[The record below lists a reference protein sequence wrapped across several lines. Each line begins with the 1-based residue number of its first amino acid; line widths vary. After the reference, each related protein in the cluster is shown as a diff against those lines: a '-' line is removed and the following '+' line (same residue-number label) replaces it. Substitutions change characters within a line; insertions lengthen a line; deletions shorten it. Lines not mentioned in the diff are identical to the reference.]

1 MKAPAADS
9 LDGAPVVTAIAQ
21 VALACSDLVGVRRCA
36 DETPRR
42 RRAGRLAS
50 ALTPRVAIVQE
61 DPEQTE
67 RDGHD
72 ALAVRRQRRLRGRL
86 LTPSSALRPWRR
98 AQPRDRPRLPGAVP
112 PLGHWRLRSAAPA
125 GGPSWA

>member
-9 LDGAPVVTAIAQ
+9 LDGAPLTAIAQ

-50 ALTPRVAIVQE
+50 ALTTPRVAIVQE
-61 DPEQTE
+61 DPEQTV

-72 ALAVRRQRRLRGRL
+72 AFAVAVSVGCRGRL
-86 LTPSSALRPWRR
+86 LTPSSALRP
-98 AQPRDRPRLPGAVP
+98 
-112 PLGHWRLRSAAPA
+112 
-125 GGPSWA
+125 

>member
-50 ALTPRVAIVQE
+50 ALTTPRVAIVQE
-61 DPEQTE
+61 DPEQSE

-72 ALAVRRQRRLRGRL
+72 ALAVRRQRRLRAFADTL
-86 LTPSSALRPWRR
+86 EC
-98 AQPRDRPRLPGAVP
+98 
-112 PLGHWRLRSAAPA
+112 SAALAPRTT
-125 GGPSWA
+125 S

>member
-42 RRAGRLAS
+42 PRAGRLAS
-50 ALTPRVAIVQE
+50 ALTTARVASVSP
-61 DPEQTE
+61 DMAAAGASG
-67 RDGHD
+67 RDRAGGAGTD
-72 ALAVRRQRRLRGRL
+72 RKRWPRRVRCRRQRRLH
-86 LTPSSALRPWRR
+86 
-98 AQPRDRPRLPGAVP
+98 GAFADT
-112 PLGHWRLRSAAPA
+112 LE
-125 GGPSWA
+125 

>member
-1 MKAPAADS
+1 MMSGRGAPVCKTQAAVKAPAVDS

-50 ALTPRVAIVQE
+50 ALTTPRVAIVQE
-61 DPEQTE
+61 DPEQTV

-72 ALAVRRQRRLRGRL
+72 AFAVAASVGKQLAAKLIQ
-86 LTPSSALRPWRR
+86 
-98 AQPRDRPRLPGAVP
+98 DN
-112 PLGHWRLRSAAPA
+112 
-125 GGPSWA
+125 